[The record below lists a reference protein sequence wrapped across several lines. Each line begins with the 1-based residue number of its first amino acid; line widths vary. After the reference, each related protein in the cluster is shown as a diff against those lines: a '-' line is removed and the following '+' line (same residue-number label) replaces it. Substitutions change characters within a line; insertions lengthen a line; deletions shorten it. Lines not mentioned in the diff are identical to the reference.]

1 MKYLTYFICFL
12 MFNPS
17 FAQTY
22 QAKEDVILLP
32 GGNRISSEGLTDL
45 EKDTLRK
52 GTIPHALIQKWE
64 QIGKRNQIIQDSIL
78 KTRIGERVPDFDAK
92 DVIVSDNATTEG
104 YPHRPSMY
112 QGRVLIIHFW
122 NFWDNS
128 FRNEIPVLNAIVE
141 KYRQDGVEVLSFTD
155 VKIGESERQY
165 LKENP
170 IHFPLVENSWKFADE
185 FLSMQIWRPYII
197 IVDKYG
203 KMRFFYKHKDLVKI
217 ESNIN
222 EKYSEIKQPTY
233 DFEEKIRQLLR
244 GL

>member
-1 MKYLTYFICFL
+1 MKYLTYVICFL
-12 MFNPS
+12 IYNSS

-22 QAKEDVILLP
+22 KAKEDVILLP
-32 GGNRISSEGLTDL
+32 RGNPINTEGLTDL
-45 EKDTLRK
+45 EKDSLK
-52 GTIPHALIQKWE
+52 NGSIPFALLQKWE
-64 QIGKRNQIIQDSIL
+64 QAGKRNRIIQDSIL
-78 KTRIGERVPDFDAK
+78 KVLVGGRVPDFDAK
-92 DVIVSDNATTEG
+92 DTEG

-112 QGRVLIIHFW
+112 QDRILILHFW

-128 FRNEIPVLNAIVE
+128 FRNEIPVLNEIVE

-165 LKENP
+165 LKEYP

-203 KMRFFYKHKDLVKI
+203 KMRHFYKHEDLVKI
-217 ESNIN
+217 KSNIN
-222 EKYSEIKQPTY
+222 EKFTEIKQPTY
-233 DFEEKIRQLLR
+233 DFEEKIKELLR

>member
-1 MKYLTYFICFL
+1 MKYLTYLICCL
-12 MFNPS
+12 TYAPS
-17 FAQTY
+17 IAQTNPVKNEFI
-22 QAKEDVILLP
+22 ALP
-32 GGNRISSEGLTDL
+32 SGTYINSDGLTEL
-45 EKDTLRK
+45 EKDSLRK
-52 GTIPHALIQKWE
+52 GSIPFVLHQRWE
-64 QIGKRNQIIQDSIL
+64 KGDKKNRARQDSIL
-78 KTRIGERVPDFDAK
+78 KTLVGIHVPDFDAK
-92 DVIVSDNATTEG
+92 DTEG

-112 QGRVLIIHFW
+112 HDRILILHFW

-128 FRNEIPVLNAIVE
+128 FRNEISVLNAIVE

-155 VKIGESERQY
+155 VKIGESERKY
-165 LKENP
+165 LKEYP

-203 KMRFFYKHKDLVKI
+203 KMRYFYKHADLVKI
-217 ESNIN
+217 SSNIN
-222 EKYSEIKQPTY
+222 EKFTEIKQPTY

>member
-1 MKYLTYFICFL
+1 MKYLTYFICFNI
-12 MFNPS
+12 FNPS
-17 FAQTY
+17 FAQDY
-22 QAKEDVILLP
+22 KANEDVILLP
-32 GGNRISSEGLTDL
+32 GGNPISTEGLTDL
-45 EKDTLRK
+45 EKDTLK
-52 GTIPHALIQKWE
+52 NGTIPHALIQKWE
-64 QIGKRNQIIQDSIL
+64 QIGKKNRIIQDSIL
-78 KTRIGERVPDFDAK
+78 KTRVGERVPDFDAK
-92 DVIVSDNATTEG
+92 DTEG

-112 QGRVLIIHFW
+112 HDRILILHFW

-128 FRNEIPVLNAIVE
+128 FRNEISVLNEIIE

-155 VKIGESERQY
+155 VKIGESERKY

-203 KMRFFYKHKDLVKI
+203 KMRFFYKHEDLVKI
-217 ESNIN
+217 KSNIN
-222 EKYSEIKQPTY
+222 EKYTEIKQPTY

>member
-1 MKYLTYFICFL
+1 MKYLTLFICFL
-12 MFNPS
+12 IFNLCT
-17 FAQTY
+17 AQTY
-22 QAKEDVILLP
+22 KSQGEVITFP
-32 GGNRISSEGLTDL
+32 KGTQINTDGLTDL
-45 EKDTLRK
+45 EKDTLK
-52 GTIPHALIQKWE
+52 NGSIPFALLQKWE
-64 QIGKRNQIIQDSIL
+64 QVGKRNQIIQDSII

-92 DVIVSDNATTEG
+92 DTEG
-104 YPHRPSMY
+104 YPHLPSMY
-112 QGRVLIIHFW
+112 HDRILILHFW

-128 FRNEIPVLNAIVE
+128 FRNEISVLNEIVE

-155 VKIGESERQY
+155 VKIGESERKY

-217 ESNIN
+217 KSNIN
-222 EKYSEIKQPTY
+222 EKYTKIKPHTY
-233 DFEEKIRQLLR
+233 DFEEKIKELLR